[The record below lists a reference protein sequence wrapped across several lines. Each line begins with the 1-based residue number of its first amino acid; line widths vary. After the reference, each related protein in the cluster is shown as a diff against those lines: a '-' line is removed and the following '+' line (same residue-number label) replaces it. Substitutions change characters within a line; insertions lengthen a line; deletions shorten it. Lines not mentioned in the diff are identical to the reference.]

1 MKLPLSLFVPI
12 FGVMLFGVIL
22 ASDGELPFLGDEP
35 TVETQVIQDAPLAGR
50 DEKTDPGIPLPK
62 LPKAE
67 TPKPAD
73 LPLPGT
79 MTSEAYQALLYRFLS
94 EREYIKLGWRP
105 DKAVRDTGPYIDN
118 TSYGTHEACRIWYSP
133 EVIEWLEKD
142 RSIGIP
148 DGAMIIKEMF
158 TPPAAR
164 YDSIT
169 GATLDS
175 MVSGWAVMV
184 RDSTASKDGWY
195 WSYYGPGQAVDNPN
209 KYPYDYPNSG
219 FGQYCVRCHASAESD
234 MTFSHTANIEGFPGE
249 PITFR
254 VDNSWLPGQQLIV
267 EDVNGVVASHPSLA
281 AALSPGQKRAG
292 ADKPARSLNADFAE
306 LFNQIAVI
314 PAHDVLYL
322 PSVAYDHVYAGA
334 AGPEQF
340 MTSDQCLSCHD
351 GQALPFGPNMYIPSS
366 DGKNVNLSPYGEWN
380 WSMMGLAGRDPI
392 FYAQLESEIRLYPS
406 QAATIQNLCFSCHGV
421 MGQRQLTIDHPG
433 RLFNVSIPYV
443 KEYDNPDY
451 KYGALARDGISCTVC
466 HQIVDDKLPLDS
478 IVTGRFKV
486 SSPGEFEEGISYI
499 YGPFED
505 PRILAME
512 SSLGMKPVQSDYIKS
527 SRLCGSCHSVKL
539 PVFDAG
545 GNTIGEVFEQAT
557 YLEWQNS
564 AYQDEFT
571 PNGATPKSC
580 QNCHMPGTYPYL
592 PDDYKGVETAQEL
605 AFRIANIQDQTYPEV
620 ESRAPIDS
628 IDIAIRKDFARHTL
642 LGINIFGLEMF
653 NQFDDI
659 LGVRKQDYM
668 TYSKNGL
675 PFAIQTS
682 NQLAK
687 LHTARVNVQHV
698 KETRTGLKASVKVTS
713 LVGHRFPSGVGFR
726 RAFLEFL
733 VVDNM
738 NTVIW
743 SSGSTNSLGAIV
755 DGQGVILPSEFL
767 EMNPRADTQYYQ
779 PHYQTITRQDQVQIY
794 QELVKN
800 SEGMFTTSFLGI
812 AEHVKDNRLLPI
824 GWSPKGPPGF
834 TYAEWTM
841 PHGNAL
847 KDRDFTNGTGSDV
860 IVYDV
865 TLPPG
870 TAKGARVIARLFYQS
885 IPPYYLRDRFTIAP
899 DGQGTQRLHYLTSH
913 LRTEGTPIANWK
925 LMIAGDMKEVGG

>member
-1 MKLPLSLFVPI
+1 MRPPLSLFVPL
-12 FGVMLFGVIL
+12 FGIVLFGVLIASDGDLPFAGEDL
-22 ASDGELPFLGDEP
+22 ASDVS
-35 TVETQVIQDAPLAGR
+35 VESPAPLSGK
-50 DEKTDPGIPLPK
+50 DEKVDPRDAVPPQPNVDK
-62 LPKAE
+62 SP
-67 TPKPAD
+67 

-79 MTSEAYQALLYRFLS
+79 MTSEEYQALLYKFLS
-94 EREYIKLGWRP
+94 EREYIKLGWAP
-105 DKAVRDTGPYIDN
+105 DKKVRDTGPYIDN

-142 RSIGIP
+142 RAIGIP

-169 GATLDS
+169 GGQLDS
-175 MVSGWAVMV
+175 MVAGWAVMV
-184 RDSTASKDGWY
+184 RDSSASKDGWY
-195 WSYYGPGQAVDNPN
+195 WSYYGPGQAVDDPN

-219 FGQYCVRCHASAESD
+219 FGQYCVRCHASAESE
-234 MTFSHTANIEGFPGE
+234 MTFSHLANIKGYPGE
-249 PITFR
+249 PIVFR
-254 VDNSWLPGQQLIV
+254 VDNSWVPGQQLKT
-267 EDVNGVVASHPSLA
+267 ESFSSHPQLA
-281 AALSPGQKRAG
+281 AALTPGQKRAG
-292 ADKPARSLNADFAE
+292 ASAPARRLNAEFAE
-306 LFNQIAVI
+306 QFDQIPVI

-322 PSVAYDHVYAGA
+322 PSVGYDHVYAGA

-340 MTSDQCLSCHD
+340 LTSDQCMSCHD
-351 GQALPFGPNMYIPSS
+351 GQGLPFGPNMYIPSE

-392 FYAQLESEIRLYPS
+392 FYSQLESEIRLYPS
-406 QAATIQNLCFSCHGV
+406 QAATIQNLCFTCHGV

-433 RLFNVSIPYV
+433 RLFNVSIPYE
-443 KEYDNPDY
+443 KDYNSPDY

-466 HQIVDDKLPLDS
+466 HQIVDDGLPLDS

-486 SSPGEFEEGISYI
+486 STPGEFEEGISYI

-505 PRILAME
+505 PRVLAME

-539 PVFDAG
+539 PVFDAN

-564 AYQDEFT
+564 AYQNDFK
-571 PNGATPKSC
+571 PWGATPKTC

-592 PDDYKGVETAQEL
+592 PDDYQGTEKAQDL
-605 AFRIANIQDQTYPEV
+605 AFRISNIQDQTYPEV

-628 IDIAIRKDFARHTL
+628 IDIAIRPDFVRHTL
-642 LGINIFGLEMF
+642 LGINLFGLEMF

-675 PFAIQTS
+675 PFAIEAG
-682 NQLAK
+682 NRLAK
-687 LHTARVNVQHV
+687 SHTARVEVQDV
-698 KETRTGLKASVKVTS
+698 QKTRNGLKATVKVTS

-726 RAFLEFL
+726 RAFLEFQ

-743 SSGSTNSLGAIV
+743 SSGSTNSLGVIV
-755 DGQGVILPSEFL
+755 DGEGRVLPSEFL
-767 EMNPRADTQYYQ
+767 DMDQSADTQYYQ

-794 QELVKN
+794 QELAKN
-800 SEGMFTTSFLGI
+800 SQGKFTTSFLGI
-812 AEHVKDNRLLPI
+812 AEHVKDNRLLPN

-834 TYAEWTM
+834 EYAEWTM

-847 KDRDFTNGTGSDV
+847 RDKDFTNGTGSDV
-860 IVYDV
+860 ITYDV
-865 TLPPG
+865 TLPAG
-870 TAKGARVIARLFYQS
+870 AAKGARVIARLYYQS
-885 IPPYYLRDRFTIAP
+885 IPPYYLRDRFTIAA
-899 DGQGTQRLHYLTSH
+899 DGQGTQRLHYLASH
-913 LRTEGTPIANWK
+913 LQTQGTPIENWK
-925 LMIAGDMKEVGG
+925 LLVSGDSKGL